1 MFFGPLLLVG
11 LIVAAIWFFQQQQQ
25 DRDRGYARSNGDSSQ
40 PLEVLRTRYARGEIS
55 RDEYEQIR
63 RDLERS

>member
-11 LIVAAIWFFQQQQQ
+11 LIVAAIWFFQLQ

-63 RDLERS
+63 RDQERS